1 MSFALQQ
8 IPGIDYN
15 FSQPIRDNVE
25 ENVSGQKGQVALKI
39 YGEDLDKLTTAAEK
53 GARRDRQDIPGAV
66 DVGITKS
73 GSTPQIAVHLDRQAL
88 ARFDLDLGDVQDYIE
103 TAMGGHTAS
112 EFLGTVRSAS
122 T

>member
-1 MSFALQQ
+1 M
-8 IPGIDYN
+8 
-15 FSQPIRDNVE
+15 
-25 ENVSGQKGQVALKI
+25 
-39 YGEDLDKLTTAAEK
+39 
-53 GARRDRQDIPGAV
+53 

-112 EFLGTVRSAS
+112 EFWDGESAS
-122 T
+122 TSPCACRPPPAKTSAPSARSCYR